1 MRIDPDAINN
11 PKIEVLFHE
20 TTKNFEKMPIQYR
33 VCVETISWS
42 CSVQSRTQSLLTFL
56 GRMLDENEGLWKGLV
71 LITYCIVLYCIVLY
85 CISDNQSGR
94 FRRACAVRS

>member
-42 CSVQSRTQSLLTFL
+42 CSVEPSIFL
-56 GRMLDENEGLWKGLV
+56 RRMLDENEGLWKGPV
-71 LITYCIVLYCIVLY
+71 LKVL
-85 CISDNQSGR
+85 Q
-94 FRRACAVRS
+94 